1 MSKHDI
7 GLIGLAVMGQN
18 LVMNMANKG
27 FSVAV
32 YNRTT
37 ETTHEF
43 VSGLGGRPEGVVEQ
57 GTPDRIQ
64 GYDTLAEFVNS
75 LESPRR
81 VMIMVKAG
89 PPVDA
94 VIDQLKPLL
103 CKGDIIIDGGNAD
116 YVDTNRRDRQ
126 RSEEGFRFIGTG
138 V

>member
-27 FSVAV
+27 FSVGV

-43 VSGLGGRPEGVVEQ
+43 VNGLGSRPPGVVEP
-57 GTPDRIQ
+57 GMPDRIK
-64 GYDTLAEFVNS
+64 GYDTLADFVNS
-75 LESPRR
+75 LAAPRR

-89 PPVDA
+89 APVDE
-94 VIDQLKPLL
+94 
-103 CKGDIIIDGGNAD
+103 C
-116 YVDTNRRDRQ
+116 
-126 RSEEGFRFIGTG
+126 
-138 V
+138 

>member
-27 FSVAV
+27 FSVGV

-43 VSGLGGRPEGVVEQ
+43 LKGLASRPAGVVEA
-57 GTPDRIQ
+57 GAAERIH
-64 GYDTLAEFVNS
+64 GYDSLEDFVNS
-75 LESPRR
+75 LAAPRR

-89 PPVDA
+89 SPVDA

-103 CKGDIIIDGGNAD
+103 AKG
-116 YVDTNRRDRQ
+116 
-126 RSEEGFRFIGTG
+126 EIGRAH